1 MISSQPP
8 LIALGKEQTCVYCL
22 IERSPKLR
30 ESLERREHGYENI
43 ASISIADIFRVFL
56 EEVKKIPEKN
66 KKRILMI
73 VELRE
78 IMILQQK

>member
-1 MISSQPP
+1 MGTKILRVFLSQ
-8 LIALGKEQTCVYCL
+8 TF
-22 IERSPKLR
+22 
-30 ESLERREHGYENI
+30 
-43 ASISIADIFRVFL
+43 FRVFL